1 MAVVALTMSS
11 AGISSAAI
19 GGGGFTSPADP
30 TVTDAIC
37 LEQCVGLREVTV
49 GGVIQVSGSSMQSVD
64 KVLFAGPDGRISVK
78 PRAVT
83 GTTALAKVP
92 SGAENGKIKVKGE
105 YTGASNASRSVIE
118 IRARTA
124 LAAPANLQI
133 AEAEATPRKAYFFGV
148 RRPQLNFIVQSD
160 QRVNRIR
167 VDVVNEGGEVI
178 ASIEPDPVPSNSNQ
192 TVTWDGRTLAGK
204 PAPSGAY
211 KFRIQAMNGRIARSS
226 AKSKQAGSSLR
237 FEMYGFV
244 FPVRGAHSY
253 GDGLGAG
260 RGHQG
265 QDVMADCGDKLVAAR
280 GGKVVFNA
288 YDGRGGNYIVIRGKA
303 AHKDFVYMHLRSRS
317 PLKTGRTVH
326 TGQKIG
332 IVGDTGDATACHLHF
347 EAWSAPGWY
356 NGGKLLNPTPLLK
369 GWDKYS

>member
-1 MAVVALTMSS
+1 MMTLAAV
-11 AGISSAAI
+11 SSAAV

-30 TVTDAIC
+30 EVTDAIC
-37 LEQCVGLREVTV
+37 LEQCVGLHEVTV
-49 GGVIQVSGSSMQSVD
+49 GGVIQVSGSSMQSVN
-64 KVLFAGPDGRISVK
+64 KVLFAGTDGRISVK
-78 PRAVT
+78 PRKVT
-83 GTTALAKVP
+83 ETTALAVVPKGAEDGKVKVKSEF
-92 SGAENGKIKVKGE
+92 SGASGP
-105 YTGASNASRSVIE
+105 SHSVIE
-118 IRARTA
+118 VRARTA
-124 LAAPANLQI
+124 LAAPADLQI
-133 AEAEATPRKAYFFGV
+133 AEAAATPRKAYFFGIKK
-148 RRPQLNFIVQSD
+148 PQLNFIVQSD
-160 QRVNRIR
+160 QKVNRIR
-167 VDVVNEGGEVI
+167 VEVVKKGGEVI

-192 TVTWDGRTLAGK
+192 TVTWNGRTLAGK
-204 PAPSGAY
+204 PAPSGVY

-244 FPVRGAHSY
+244 FPVRGAHTY

-260 RGHQG
+260 RGHEG

-280 GGKVVFNA
+280 GGKVVYNA

-317 PLKTGRTVH
+317 PFKAGRTVR